1 MIRDILKYFIYII
14 IVFIQVFFI
23 DNFDFKIGVIF
34 IPLLVNLFQNDSRQ
48 FLNNSFILLLTS
60 EFFRNNFV
68 SIPLLVFLIFNFI
81 LDQFSK
87 IWSKEVL
94 FIIKF
99 ILVFVLYNF
108 YTFGILEFSVFVNI
122 CLIILI
128 FVLRRVLKGGYIRF
142 N

>member
-1 MIRDILKYFIYII
+1 MIRNILKYFIYII

-23 DNFDFKIGVIF
+23 DNFEFKIGVIF